1 MLRDRTEMIRLEAKE
16 LSRVAAQRSGAQIS
30 IDDRIMAGLA
40 CVTGSR
46 MPVQTVVS
54 RLADTL
60 SVDVVLDEHPQ
71 LDVEDVRAC
80 LRHAYEVLDLV
91 GRADPRAREPDG
103 LPAAEQQRGGSRGQG
118 SQERDNDMDDGRE

>member
-1 MLRDRTEMIRLEAKE
+1 MAAER
-16 LSRVAAQRSGAQIS
+16 SRPRIS

-40 CVTGSR
+40 SVTGTR

-60 SVDVVLDEHPQ
+60 SVDAVLDEHPQ

-91 GRADPRAREPDG
+91 GP
-103 LPAAEQQRGGSRGQG
+103 S
-118 SQERDNDMDDGRE
+118 GRRT

>member
-1 MLRDRTEMIRLEAKE
+1 VIRLEAKE
-16 LSRVAAQRSGAQIS
+16 VSRIAAERSGARIS

-40 CVTGSR
+40 CVTGTR

-60 SVDVVLDEHPQ
+60 SVDAVLDEHPQ
-71 LDVEDVRAC
+71 LDLEDVRAC

-91 GRADPRAREPDG
+91 GNADPRAGEPDG
-103 LPAAEQQRGGSRGQG
+103 PPPAEQQRGASRGQR